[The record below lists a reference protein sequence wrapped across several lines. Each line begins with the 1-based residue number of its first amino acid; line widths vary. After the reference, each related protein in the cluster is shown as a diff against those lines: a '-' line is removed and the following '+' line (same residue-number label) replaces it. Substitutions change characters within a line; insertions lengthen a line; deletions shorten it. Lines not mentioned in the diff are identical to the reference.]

1 MSKLEKVFPGSDGF
15 RQMVSKLNLTIEQVN
30 SLMDLIESKS
40 DASKGRQVC
49 YYSTNVD
56 MIADESL
63 ELGDLCISFG
73 SAELGDESVK
83 VYKITGSIVDIDP
96 DLVKCVLLSNG
107 LWAVNFASFSGDGSG
122 TGGGGGGDSSTTL
135 EVEAT
140 TPLSLAVAEGGES
153 LIGWMYTTTVGNTGS
168 VKIYVDD
175 GLKYS
180 GTISAGENSFDVT
193 QYMTPGTHTVEV
205 LVTNKLNASKSLTY
219 IISVVALTLS
229 STFNDSTVFSE
240 DIQFNYTPV
249 GAVEKQ
255 IHFILDGT
263 EIYCPTI
270 SASGKQQTQG
280 LEASKFSH
288 GSHVLRVYAT
298 ALVGNTTLKS
308 NELIYSIMF
317 AVPGNSTPIIASA
330 FDITEVTQGT
340 MLAIDYFVYT
350 PDVLVSSVALQV
362 NDTTVSSLSV
372 GRTKQRWTISDY
384 PLGNVTFSI
393 KSGSAS
399 KTFTVYVTQPEI
411 VIEAEKNGLDLYLTS
426 TGRSNSET
434 DRDTWIYKD
443 IQAELTK
450 FNYGSNGWVTN
461 DNGETVLRLS
471 GDARVNIPFNL
482 FSVDPRSNGMTI
494 EFEFETRN
502 VSDFEAPLISCM
514 NNNIGIQITAQ
525 QAVIS
530 SEQLSGTSAI
540 RAQFK
545 ENEKIRVSFVI
556 QSRAEN
562 RLVYTYLNGIMS
574 GVAQYKDND
583 NFVQKNPVGIT
594 IGSNYAG
601 IDVFNI
607 RKYRQALTKEQIL
620 TNYMADITNVSEK
633 IECYNRN
640 DIFDDYSKISY
651 TKVSQKMPCL
661 TIIGALPTYKGDKKK
676 VRLVYEHNTDASKNF
691 DYSGCSFD
699 VQGTSSQYFPR
710 KNYKGKLPSIYK
722 LFDDSVPE
730 KTFCYKADYMDS
742 SHRHNTVTANV
753 VNSLYRAIGLLPP
766 QTEDN
771 NIQMAVRG
779 YICAVF
785 QRDDENS
792 ERVCLG
798 AYNFNNDKSDV
809 DTFGYTE
816 EYPKAESWEFCNNTS
831 DRCLFK
837 EFWSPYYKL
846 TDGSYVKVSN
856 YDSSSTSKV
865 DDTQYYKLNTESG
878 DSFVTVEEYN
888 ANPTAYEIDV
898 AVDFEARYPEDFY
911 DYTNLSRV
919 ISWVASTAD
928 DINKFKSEFEQYF
941 SKPHVL
947 AYFVIGVTFGMVDS
961 FAKNLFLS
969 TWDGKIWYPV
979 FYDMDTCFGLNN
991 EGVNTFSYDVEF
1003 NDTIGTQRVFNGSTS
1018 ILWNNVQKAFES
1030 ELNDMF
1036 ASLVNYGM
1044 NYASL
1049 VNIHESHTEIIS
1061 EAMFNEDA
1069 DFKYIQPL
1077 LQDSIETY
1085 LYITQGSRLPHFKWW
1100 LKNRFNYLN
1109 SKYNTS
1115 DYVSDY
1121 ATMRLYTPL
1130 NSNGEVDNSLPVRPS
1145 ANFDITAYISE
1156 YVRIKFGS
1164 IMTGTRVQKGNT
1176 ERITAPDIK
1185 FNDTETIIYGA
1196 SNISDL
1202 GDLSGKYAGTID
1214 LSKAVKLT
1222 KVIAGSGATNYKNT
1236 NLTNLSVGNNKLL
1249 EIVDVRNCPN
1259 LVGTLDLSGCDNI
1272 QEIYAQGT
1280 SLTAV
1285 ALPAGGSLKKM
1296 YLPATIANLTIRNQ
1310 DSLATLSLAGYTNLA
1325 TLRVENSK
1333 TVDISTILKNATNLA
1348 RVRLLDVDIVAD
1360 NWDVLERLG
1369 EMQGISEDDT
1379 TISTPIV
1386 TGTYYSKASSSAQ
1399 LTAMREK
1406 YATIFPDLQIDAAH
1420 PVYWTANFINYDG
1433 TILDSQTIEH
1443 SLDAVD
1449 PITRSER
1456 PIDTP
1461 TRPADDACY
1470 SYVYNGWDG
1479 SLTNFTGNRNILA
1492 RYTQNRRSNLVSLYN
1507 GDTKLYEISVLY
1519 NEGVNFDTSQLTYP
1533 GTEEGNWVFWKWDK
1547 DISHVITA
1555 TEAHAIWI
1563 KNDPDGLTLSDGTL
1577 LPKTAFGD
1585 CTWAQIKEVCDAGLA
1600 SFWWNIGDTKKITL
1614 FTGEILTLQIYD
1626 FDHDYKDANNWET
1639 LPITI
1644 GMKNLM
1650 KSTHRMNPTHD
1661 NEGGWP
1667 GCEMYTYLNTEIWNY
1682 LPADLKAVI
1691 TPTVKKTN
1699 RGHFNQ
1705 TIEVS
1710 TDNLFLF
1717 NNVEVGWGSNTSTPY
1732 CYEGHKYPIF
1742 SNNSSRI
1749 KYLSDGA
1756 GLASTWWLR
1765 CPNIGN
1771 TTNFWFVYGDG
1782 YVSSYGYAGN
1792 SYGVCFGFCI

>member
-298 ALVGNTTLKS
+298 ALVGTTTLKS

-393 KSGSAS
+393 RSGSAS

-514 NNNIGIQITAQ
+514 NSNIGIQVTAQ

-540 RAQFK
+540 KAQFK

-633 IECYNRN
+633 IDCYNRN

-661 TIIGALPTYKGDKKK
+661 TIIGALPAYKGDKKK
-676 VRLVYEHNTDASKNF
+676 VRLVYEHNKDASKNF

-730 KTFCYKADYMDS
+730 KAFCYKADYMDS

-792 ERVCLG
+792 ERVC
-798 AYNFNNDKSDV
+798 
-809 DTFGYTE
+809 
-816 EYPKAESWEFCNNTS
+816 
-831 DRCLFK
+831 
-837 EFWSPYYKL
+837 
-846 TDGSYVKVSN
+846 
-856 YDSSSTSKV
+856 
-865 DDTQYYKLNTESG
+865 
-878 DSFVTVEEYN
+878 
-888 ANPTAYEIDV
+888 
-898 AVDFEARYPEDFY
+898 
-911 DYTNLSRV
+911 
-919 ISWVASTAD
+919 
-928 DINKFKSEFEQYF
+928 
-941 SKPHVL
+941 
-947 AYFVIGVTFGMVDS
+947 
-961 FAKNLFLS
+961 
-969 TWDGKIWYPV
+969 
-979 FYDMDTCFGLNN
+979 
-991 EGVNTFSYDVEF
+991 
-1003 NDTIGTQRVFNGSTS
+1003 
-1018 ILWNNVQKAFES
+1018 
-1030 ELNDMF
+1030 
-1036 ASLVNYGM
+1036 
-1044 NYASL
+1044 
-1049 VNIHESHTEIIS
+1049 
-1061 EAMFNEDA
+1061 
-1069 DFKYIQPL
+1069 
-1077 LQDSIETY
+1077 
-1085 LYITQGSRLPHFKWW
+1085 
-1100 LKNRFNYLN
+1100 
-1109 SKYNTS
+1109 
-1115 DYVSDY
+1115 
-1121 ATMRLYTPL
+1121 
-1130 NSNGEVDNSLPVRPS
+1130 
-1145 ANFDITAYISE
+1145 
-1156 YVRIKFGS
+1156 
-1164 IMTGTRVQKGNT
+1164 
-1176 ERITAPDIK
+1176 
-1185 FNDTETIIYGA
+1185 
-1196 SNISDL
+1196 
-1202 GDLSGKYAGTID
+1202 
-1214 LSKAVKLT
+1214 
-1222 KVIAGSGATNYKNT
+1222 
-1236 NLTNLSVGNNKLL
+1236 
-1249 EIVDVRNCPN
+1249 
-1259 LVGTLDLSGCDNI
+1259 
-1272 QEIYAQGT
+1272 
-1280 SLTAV
+1280 
-1285 ALPAGGSLKKM
+1285 
-1296 YLPATIANLTIRNQ
+1296 
-1310 DSLATLSLAGYTNLA
+1310 
-1325 TLRVENSK
+1325 
-1333 TVDISTILKNATNLA
+1333 
-1348 RVRLLDVDIVAD
+1348 
-1360 NWDVLERLG
+1360 
-1369 EMQGISEDDT
+1369 
-1379 TISTPIV
+1379 
-1386 TGTYYSKASSSAQ
+1386 
-1399 LTAMREK
+1399 
-1406 YATIFPDLQIDAAH
+1406 
-1420 PVYWTANFINYDG
+1420 
-1433 TILDSQTIEH
+1433 
-1443 SLDAVD
+1443 
-1449 PITRSER
+1449 
-1456 PIDTP
+1456 
-1461 TRPADDACY
+1461 
-1470 SYVYNGWDG
+1470 
-1479 SLTNFTGNRNILA
+1479 
-1492 RYTQNRRSNLVSLYN
+1492 
-1507 GDTKLYEISVLY
+1507 
-1519 NEGVNFDTSQLTYP
+1519 
-1533 GTEEGNWVFWKWDK
+1533 
-1547 DISHVITA
+1547 
-1555 TEAHAIWI
+1555 
-1563 KNDPDGLTLSDGTL
+1563 
-1577 LPKTAFGD
+1577 
-1585 CTWAQIKEVCDAGLA
+1585 
-1600 SFWWNIGDTKKITL
+1600 
-1614 FTGEILTLQIYD
+1614 
-1626 FDHDYKDANNWET
+1626 
-1639 LPITI
+1639 
-1644 GMKNLM
+1644 
-1650 KSTHRMNPTHD
+1650 
-1661 NEGGWP
+1661 
-1667 GCEMYTYLNTEIWNY
+1667 
-1682 LPADLKAVI
+1682 
-1691 TPTVKKTN
+1691 
-1699 RGHFNQ
+1699 
-1705 TIEVS
+1705 
-1710 TDNLFLF
+1710 
-1717 NNVEVGWGSNTSTPY
+1717 
-1732 CYEGHKYPIF
+1732 
-1742 SNNSSRI
+1742 
-1749 KYLSDGA
+1749 
-1756 GLASTWWLR
+1756 
-1765 CPNIGN
+1765 
-1771 TTNFWFVYGDG
+1771 
-1782 YVSSYGYAGN
+1782 
-1792 SYGVCFGFCI
+1792 